1 MNNKNYYQIGADFK
15 IKKSEKIVKTNKKS
29 HFQLANY
36 LNIGYYL
43 VTPLVIGVF
52 LGVAIDRSLKTK
64 YWTLILILFGF
75 AASIYNLYSLTKKAT
90 NDK

>member
-15 IKKSEKIVKTNKKS
+15 LKKGEKIVKTRKKS
-29 HFQLANY
+29 NFQLANY

-43 VTPLVIGVF
+43 VTPLVLGVF

-64 YWTLILILFGF
+64 FWTLALILFGF
-75 AASIYNLYSLTKKAT
+75 AASIYNLYRLTKKAID
-90 NDK
+90 DK